1 MLERPINTAMAG
13 THAFTSCWE
22 KVKVLK
28 ALPALPIAMNSKA
41 LLRAEEAKAEVC
53 SAEARVLGMP
63 EAHSVCAAELVLVE
77 SEGWEKAMDAPEAM
91 AVGGSSTKG
100 DCVVVE
106 VVVCCCC

>member
-1 MLERPINTAMAG
+1 MCCSCVVEEEEEEEEEEMPGAEDASMLVRPINTAMAG
-13 THAFTSCWE
+13 THALTSCWE

-41 LLRAEEAKAEVC
+41 LLSAEEARAEVC

-77 SEGWEKAMDAPEAM
+77 REG
-91 AVGGSSTKG
+91 
-100 DCVVVE
+100 
-106 VVVCCCC
+106 